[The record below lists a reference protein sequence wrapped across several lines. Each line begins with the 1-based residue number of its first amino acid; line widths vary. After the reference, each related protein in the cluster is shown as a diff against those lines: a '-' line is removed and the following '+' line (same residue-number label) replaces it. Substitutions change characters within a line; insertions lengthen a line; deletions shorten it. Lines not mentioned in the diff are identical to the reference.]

1 MILQTPIHQK
11 SQVFPIEPGRSRPM
25 GATPTP
31 EGVNFTLFSR
41 DATAVDLLLFS
52 ACNDP
57 EPFQVISLD
66 PRHHRT
72 FHFWHVLVQGL
83 KPGVHYAYRIDG
95 PSEPS
100 ATGTRFDPAKVLID
114 PYALGNTTTLWDRGR
129 ACQPGD
135 NLVTSMR
142 SVVIDLADYDWE
154 GDQPLNR
161 PLRDTIIYEM
171 HVGGFSKSAHAGS
184 HYPGTFQGVI
194 EKIPYLQQ
202 LGVTAVEMLPI
213 AQFDHQ
219 EILRSEDDR
228 ILVNYW
234 GYSTVSFFAP
244 HNGYCVD
251 GNVGQHIHEFRDMVK
266 ALHRAGIEVI
276 LDVVFNHSSEGNHLG
291 PTISFKGLGNTVYY
305 FLVPHDNQYYMDY
318 SGCGNTINCNHP
330 VVEKMLL
337 ECLEFWVREM
347 HVDGFRFDEGSILSR
362 GEDGTPLAHPPILW
376 HIETNQTLSDTKI
389 IAEAWDAVGL
399 NQVGY
404 FPGYRYAEWNGLYRD
419 DIRRFVKGDSGM
431 VGRVASRIAGS
442 ADIYEASG
450 RLPIN
455 SVNFITCHDGFT
467 LYDLVAYNEKHNW
480 ANGENNRD
488 GVNENHS
495 WNCGVEGPT
504 DDPSVQQLRRQQIKN
519 FVSILMLSQGMPM
532 LMAGDE
538 IMRTQQGN
546 NNAYCQDNE
555 INWFDWR
562 LVDQNRDVLRFFQ
575 HIIAFRKQHAC
586 LRRGRFFT
594 GHVNERGLKDLEWH
608 GCELYQPG
616 WEDPE
621 SRVLALTLGASGTQ
635 ADVHIIL
642 NMYWD
647 SLSFALPPVRTRQW
661 YRAIDTSR
669 VSPDDIVEP
678 GQEVLV
684 HDSAVTVPGRT
695 VMVLISQ

>member
-1 MILQTPIHQK
+1 MILQTPTNK
-11 SQVFPIEPGRSRPM
+11 KLQVFPIEPGRSRPM

-31 EGVNFTLFSR
+31 EGVNFALFSR

-52 ACNDP
+52 TCNDP

-66 PRHHRT
+66 PLHHRT
-72 FHFWHVLVQGL
+72 FHFWHVFVQGL

-95 PSEPS
+95 PFEPS
-100 ATGTRFDPAKVLID
+100 ATGARFDPKKVLID
-114 PYALGNTTTLWDRGR
+114 PYALGNTTTRWDRAL

-135 NLVTSMR
+135 NLATSMR
-142 SVVIDLADYDWE
+142 SVVIDLSDYDWE

-161 PLRDTIIYEM
+161 PLRETIIYEM
-171 HVGGFSKSAHAGS
+171 HVGGFSKSVHSGS

-202 LGVTAVEMLPI
+202 LGITAVEILPI

-219 EILRSEDDR
+219 EILRSEDNR

-244 HNGYCVD
+244 HNGYCVN
-251 GNVGQHIHEFRDMVK
+251 GNVGHHIREFRDMVK

-291 PTISFKGLGNTVYY
+291 PTISFKGLGNSVYY
-305 FLVPHDNQYYMDY
+305 FLVSHDNQYYMDY
-318 SGCGNTINCNHP
+318 SGCGNTVNCNHP

-376 HIETNQTLSDTKI
+376 HIETNQTLSETKI

-419 DIRRFVKGDSGM
+419 DVRRFVKGDPGM

-442 ADIYEASG
+442 ADIYQASG

-480 ANGENNRD
+480 ANGENNHD

-504 DDPSVQQLRRQQIKN
+504 DDPAIQQLRRQQVKN
-519 FVSILMLSQGMPM
+519 FVSILLLSQGMPM
-532 LMAGDE
+532 IMAGDE
-538 IMRTQQGN
+538 VMRTQQGN

-575 HIIAFRKQHAC
+575 HIIAFRKKHAC

-594 GHVNERGLKDLEWH
+594 GQVNERGLKDLEWH

-621 SRVLALTLGASGTQ
+621 SRVLALTLGAPGTQ

-647 SLSFALPPVRTRQW
+647 PLPFALPPVPTRQW

-669 VSPDDIVEP
+669 VSPDDITEP
-678 GQEVLV
+678 GQEVLR
-684 HDSAVTVPGRT
+684 DSAVTVPGRT
-695 VMVLISQ
+695 VMVLLSQ